1 MCVSTQGE
9 RCVDEVEYESDEYE
23 AMSDESHMQEAVIT
37 KKPDEED
44 VTTKDDH
51 DEVPVSNKSAAET
64 IAKMSGEID
73 MQEAVVTKKPDEQVV
88 TTKDDNDEVPVAKQ
102 SATETAVATVNKVVH
117 T

>member
-1 MCVSTQGE
+1 MGGE
-9 RCVDEVEYESDEYE
+9 KVDDEVVP
-23 AMSDESHMQEAVIT
+23 EAVVT
-37 KKPDEED
+37 KNLDEED
-44 VTTKDDH
+44 VSTKDDH

-73 MQEAVVTKKPDEQVV
+73 MQEAVVTKKPDKQVV
-88 TTKDDNDEVPVAKQ
+88 TAKDDNDEAPVLKK